1 MFLFYV
7 TATNYSRI
15 SYSHIININKLIQ
28 WDNNNRANGNDND
41 IDTVY
46 VCFACKVKDHKYDC
60 LNPSDML
67 SLKYIFRIR
76 SCHVVGWRLHHH
88 HRNEFDR
95 ALANAI
101 MKSNDEM

>member
-1 MFLFYV
+1 MIVLIDY
-7 TATNYSRI
+7 T
-15 SYSHIININKLIQ
+15 KLVGFQTILGLVK
-28 WDNNNRANGNDND
+28 DDE

-46 VCFACKVKDHKYDC
+46 VRFACENKDHKYDC

-67 SLKYIFRIR
+67 SLKYIIQKH
-76 SCHVVGWRLHHH
+76 SCHVAGWRLHHH

>member
-1 MFLFYV
+1 MIDLIVY
-7 TATNYSRI
+7 T
-15 SYSHIININKLIQ
+15 KLVGFQTILGLVEE
-28 WDNNNRANGNDND
+28 DE

-46 VCFACKVKDHKYDC
+46 VRFACEDKDCKYDC

-67 SLKYIFRIR
+67 SLKYIIR
-76 SCHVVGWRLHHH
+76 KHSHRVVGWRLHHH

-101 MKSNDEM
+101 MNSNDEM